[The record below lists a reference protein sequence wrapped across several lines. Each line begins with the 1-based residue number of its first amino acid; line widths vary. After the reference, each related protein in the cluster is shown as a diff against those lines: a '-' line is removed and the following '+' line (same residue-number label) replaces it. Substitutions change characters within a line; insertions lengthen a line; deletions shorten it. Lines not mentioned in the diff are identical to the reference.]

1 MPPTTPSP
9 AIHRLEAITQTLSLP
24 DTESARQTLAPYAPR
39 EEIEAD
45 LAEQI
50 IYLRALIRDAT
61 RRALAPDLPP
71 ALAARFH
78 DAIRGFQRDLRAMY
92 NALHQRQNAAIILSD
107 PDWDRSPYRRPI
119 GTAPTVREETAPP
132 EPPPEPVQASPPE
145 PIRAEPPPV
154 LVRRAPPPDHQPKPQ
169 RPPHRKPRAEI
180 HHGLDLPAEFYP
192 ARMIAERGLLPP
204 PVPHQPI
211 PATVRPA

>member
-24 DTESARQTLAPYAPR
+24 DTEAARQTLAPYAPR

-92 NALHQRQNAAIILSD
+92 NALHQRQNAPVVLSD

-119 GTAPTVREETAPP
+119 GTEPTLPDHAPPP
-132 EPPPEPVQASPPE
+132 EPPLEPAQSPPPE
-145 PIRAEPPPV
+145 PILAEPPRE
-154 LVRRAPPPDHQPKPQ
+154 LAHRAPPPDRQPKPQ
-169 RPPHRKPRAEI
+169 RAPRRKPRADI

-192 ARMIAERGLLPP
+192 WRMNAERGLPP
-204 PVPHQPI
+204 PVPQQPI
-211 PATVRPA
+211 PNTIRPA